1 MAFYINTNQQDCS
14 REISVLLKKCILSYP
29 HHWTDLV
36 FLCIGTDRVTG
47 DCLGPYVGHRL
58 SSFCFPGIYVYG
70 TLVQPVHALN
80 LCDTRKEILSR
91 HPDSLIIAVDASL
104 GQKKHLGYVTI
115 ANGALYPGAAVH
127 KKLPPVGHIH
137 ITGIVNTA
145 GMLEQLTLQT
155 TRLSTVISIAEQISN
170 GILLM
175 ILNLILDKLFD
186 LFVNTFCIQAIFLK
200 KSNCRTRFSKYIIN
214 TDTFNRYRSFF
225 RKAFAYSS
233 A

>member
-104 GQKKHLGYVTI
+104 GQKNCSAMEITVDRRVVWSVSCSNMPAVLTI
-115 ANGALYPGAAVH
+115 
-127 KKLPPVGHIH
+127 PVI
-137 ITGIVNTA
+137 
-145 GMLEQLTLQT
+145 
-155 TRLSTVISIAEQISN
+155 
-170 GILLM
+170 
-175 ILNLILDKLFD
+175 
-186 LFVNTFCIQAIFLK
+186 
-200 KSNCRTRFSKYIIN
+200 
-214 TDTFNRYRSFF
+214 
-225 RKAFAYSS
+225 
-233 A
+233 

>member
-91 HPDSLIIAVDASL
+91 HPDSLIIAVDATL
-104 GQKKHLGYVTI
+104 GQKKHLGYLTI
-115 ANGALYPGAAVH
+115 ATGALYPGAAVH

-175 ILNLILDKLFD
+175 IPQSD
-186 LFVNTFCIQAIFLK
+186 
-200 KSNCRTRFSKYIIN
+200 
-214 TDTFNRYRSFF
+214 F
-225 RKAFAYSS
+225 RQTL
-233 A
+233 

>member
-1 MAFYINTNQQDCS
+1 MEKLELQKIANEVRKDIVTAVHAAKAGHPGGSLSAADLFTYLYFEEMNVDPKDPKKADRDRFVLSKGHTAPGLY
-14 REISVLLKKCILSYP
+14 SVLAERGYFPKEDLKTLRHLGSY
-29 HHWTDLV
+29 LQ
-36 FLCIGTDRVTG
+36 
-47 DCLGPYVGHRL
+47 GHPDMKHI
-58 SSFCFPGIYVYG
+58 PGIYVYG

-145 GMLEQLTLQT
+145 G
-155 TRLSTVISIAEQISN
+155 N
-170 GILLM
+170 G
-175 ILNLILDKLFD
+175 
-186 LFVNTFCIQAIFLK
+186 
-200 KSNCRTRFSKYIIN
+200 
-214 TDTFNRYRSFF
+214 RSGES
-225 RKAFAYSS
+225 R
-233 A
+233 